1 MPSLHSKW
9 TACLLAV
16 TFVFGITG
24 NASAATNPMTFND
37 LSQMVLGLKE
47 EVDRLSKAN
56 KTLSKKLERI
66 ESQRY
71 AARTPSSAYQMGNPE
86 RLMKARLS
94 KPVRVASLGTAR
106 VAEKRPTREAKA
118 SDLENRITALEKQSH
133 SEIRPYVRYDLA
145 FGDSVMRSNGGINN
159 DVDGQPDFE
168 GRFYPLSV
176 GVGLRLSPSI
186 RTDITMDYYSKDVTI
201 PGSSTD
207 DIHVANLFVLGNAY
221 YDFPSIGS
229 LQRNDHVFN
238 FVPYVGGG
246 LGFSFFWD
254 DAGRYSDN
262 NVNTTRGDWHP
273 SESFAAALM
282 AGLNVGLWGGLSAD
296 VGYRYSHLGFFSYG
310 NEDTAAINRE
320 DIRLQRHDFR
330 MGLRYAF

>member
-16 TFVFGITG
+16 TFVFGIAG
-24 NASAATNPMTFND
+24 NASAATNPMTLND

-66 ESQRY
+66 ETQRY

-94 KPVRVASLGTAR
+94 EPVRVASLGTTR
-106 VAEKRPTREAKA
+106 VAEKTPTRQAKA

-145 FGDSVMRSNGGINN
+145 FGDSDMNSIGGNL
-159 DVDGQPDFE
+159 GQPDME
-168 GRFYPLSV
+168 GPVYPLSF
-176 GVGLRLSPSI
+176 GLGLRMSPSI
-186 RTDITMDYYSKDVTI
+186 RTDLTFDYYKKKVNV
-201 PGSSTD
+201 PGSIKADNHISNA
-207 DIHVANLFVLGNAY
+207 IVLANAY

-229 LQRNDHVFN
+229 LAIGKNILTFA
-238 FVPYVGGG
+238 PYVGGG
-246 LGFSFFWD
+246 LGFSYFWGEGLD
-254 DAGRYSDN
+254 RDHIYNPAEGLAG
-262 NVNTTRGDWHP
+262 
-273 SESFAAALM
+273 AAM
-282 AGLNVGLWGGLSAD
+282 IGVNVGVWRGLSAD
-296 VGYRYSHLGFFSYG
+296 IGYRYAHLGFMKYDEG
-310 NEDTAAINRE
+310 EGIGPKQTMM
-320 DIRLQRHDFR
+320 RLQRHDFR